1 MAVYYRETQTVVS
14 DEPMF
19 VISVAA
25 RLVEMHPQTLR
36 YYERAGLVKPK
47 RSRGSI
53 RLYSQRDIDRL
64 RKIARLVDDLGVN
77 LAGVEVILNLT
88 EKLETLQQILEQN
101 QIPMPQAVNENA
113 DAASISIEQASE
125 ANALAEMKA
134 VKIQVRRP
142 RAQTENNETL
152 KSKRSNRN
160 GRSNDSTTRPR

>member
-1 MAVYYRETQTVVS
+1 MPVYFVESTAS
-14 DEPMF
+14 ADEPMF

-53 RLYSQRDIDRL
+53 RLYSQHDIERL

-88 EKLETLQQILEQN
+88 EKVESLQNILHAHQIA
-101 QIPMPQAVNENA
+101 MPQNGDA
-113 DAASISIEQASE
+113 DLESE
-125 ANALAEMKA
+125 TDAPDATP

-142 RAQTENNETL
+142 RAKTQTRATETQKNQKEQSQWL
-152 KSKRSNRN
+152 K
-160 GRSNDSTTRPR
+160 P

>member
-1 MAVYYRETQTVVS
+1 MAIYFRQATVGDN

-53 RLYSQRDIDRL
+53 RLYSQRDIERL
-64 RKIARLVDDLGVN
+64 KKIARLIEDLGVN
-77 LAGVEVILNLT
+77 LAGVEVIINLT
-88 EKLETLQQILEQN
+88 ERLELLQQLLEEN
-101 QIPMPQAVNENA
+101 QIPVPELVPDENESANPL
-113 DAASISIEQASE
+113 AAESSNGKKLSD
-125 ANALAEMKA
+125 A

-142 RAQTENNETL
+142 RKTVSQ
-152 KSKRSNRN
+152 SK
-160 GRSNDSTTRPR
+160 PKKE

>member
-1 MAVYYRETQTVVS
+1 MPVYFIESTATA

-53 RLYSQRDIDRL
+53 RLYSQHDIERL

-88 EKLETLQQILEQN
+88 EKVELLQKLLHEN
-101 QIPMPQAVNENA
+101 QIDMSQLSEGDEIAAPQTTAPNEA
-113 DAASISIEQASE
+113 P
-125 ANALAEMKA
+125 
-134 VKIQVRRP
+134 VKIKVRRP
-142 RAQTENNETL
+142 RKPQGTETE
-152 KSKRSNRN
+152 KPKRSTRN
-160 GRSNDSTTRPR
+160 GRNHDGTIGTR

>member
-1 MAVYYRETQTVVS
+1 
-14 DEPMF
+14 MF

-53 RLYSQRDIDRL
+53 RLYSERDIERL

-77 LAGVEVILNLT
+77 LAGVEVIMNLT
-88 EKLETLQQILEQN
+88 EKLEVMQNILQENRIQ
-101 QIPMPQAVNENA
+101 MPEMTREADESSPSAMQAPVTDPPA
-113 DAASISIEQASE
+113 GPS
-125 ANALAEMKA
+125 

-142 RAQTENNETL
+142 RKTAIALTKTNKE
-152 KSKRSNRN
+152 
-160 GRSNDSTTRPR
+160 

>member
-1 MAVYYRETQTVVS
+1 MPIYFRETNVTVS

-53 RLYSQRDIDRL
+53 RLYSQRDIERL
-64 RKIARLVDDLGVN
+64 KKIARLVDDLGVN
-77 LAGVEVILNLT
+77 LAGVEVIINLT
-88 EKLETLQQILEQN
+88 EKLELMQQVLNEN
-101 QIPMPQAVNENA
+101 QIQLPEAVNEG
-113 DAASISIEQASE
+113 SKIGQVPQAHGNGNE
-125 ANALAEMKA
+125 LVRAP

-142 RAQTENNETL
+142 R
-152 KSKRSNRN
+152 K
-160 GRSNDSTTRPR
+160 TTRTKITKE